1 MSFEWVLSVDALL
14 SDLTID
20 ATGACWT
27 LVITG
32 EFG

>member
-1 MSFEWVLSVDALL
+1 MSLKWILSIDALF
-14 SDLTID
+14 SDFTIG

-27 LVITG
+27 LVITS

>member
-1 MSFEWVLSVDALL
+1 MSLEGILSIDALL
-14 SDLTID
+14 SDFTTG

-27 LVITG
+27 LVITS